1 MGRFYLRYY
10 CGHRGKFGHEFMEF
24 EVCPNNLLRYANNSH
39 YKNDTL
45 IRKITFTLMIRPF
58 LYFQG
63 LLSPMVVE
71 AIRDRVR
78 SSEIFEEDDSVW
90 PEPNRLGAQELEIV
104 MDDHHISFT
113 CAKTLSLNDCDNSN
127 DPGGMRTFY
136 YLVQDLRSIVFSLIG
151 MHFKIKPI

>member
-10 CGHRGKFGHEFMEF
+10 CGHRGKFGHEFIEF
-24 EVCPNNLLRYANNSH
+24 EICPNNLLRYANNSH

-45 IRKITFTLMIRPF
+45 IRK
-58 LYFQG
+58 QG
-63 LLSPMVVE
+63 FLSPMVVE

-78 SSEIFEEDDSVW
+78 TSEIFEEDDSVW

-113 CAKTLSLNDCDNSN
+113 CAKTLSLNDCDSSN
-127 DPGGMRTFY
+127 DPGGMRAFY
-136 YLVQDLRSIVFSLIG
+136 YLVQDLKSIVFSLIG